1 MNYNRDAA
9 HTAQQL
15 WRDGLRQIEESRHA
29 PRQREY
35 ERAIAALSLQ
45 LQRYTT
51 LNELVRAYFEN
62 ALSDVAAAVS
72 RGATYTLNSG
82 LIEDCAFGYR
92 HRELMGGA
100 YTG

>member
-15 WRDGLRQIEESRHA
+15 WRDGLRQMEEGRHA
-29 PRQREY
+29 PKQREY
-35 ERAIAALSLQ
+35 ARAIAAIVRQ

-62 ALSDVAAAVS
+62 AHALAAVEVA
-72 RGATYTLNSG
+72 RGPDYTLNSG

-100 YTG
+100 S